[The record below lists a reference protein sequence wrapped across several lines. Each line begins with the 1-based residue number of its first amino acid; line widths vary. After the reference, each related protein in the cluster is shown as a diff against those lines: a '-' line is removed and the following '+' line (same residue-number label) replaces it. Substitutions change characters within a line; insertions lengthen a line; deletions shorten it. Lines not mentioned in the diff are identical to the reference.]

1 MNAWSDLLPLPTLVE
16 LLDQHFFPKWLKT
29 LTMWINMNP
38 NHEQIS
44 NWYTGWKSLMPAVIV
59 EHPTIKG
66 RFHSALDIMSRA
78 VGGPTMPQ
86 PPPPPTIHV
95 TIPFYNGNKYFNIT
109 FFGNYI
115 VNNHLCL
122 FACYYFF
129 VFLGWPC

>member
-1 MNAWSDLLPLPTLVE
+1 
-16 LLDQHFFPKWLKT
+16 
-29 LTMWINMNP
+29 MNP

-78 VGGPTMPQ
+78 VGGPSMPQ

-95 TIPFYNGNKYFNIT
+95 NSLQYYMD
-109 FFGNYI
+109 
-115 VNNHLCL
+115 VDRH
-122 FACYYFF
+122 YFF
-129 VFLGWPC
+129 MIFFFTLRLHINIYYIIYF

>member
-1 MNAWSDLLPLPTLVE
+1 ME
-16 LLDQHFFPKWLKT
+16 LLDQHFFPNWLKT

-78 VGGPTMPQ
+78 VGGPSMPQ

-95 TIPFYNGNKYFNIT
+95 NSLNYLIGKYQKKMI
-109 FFGNYI
+109 YLQLI
-115 VNNHLCL
+115 IILKILICILHYL
-122 FACYYFF
+122 
-129 VFLGWPC
+129 FLGWSS

>member
-1 MNAWSDLLPLPTLVE
+1 MCPDNWNWVNAWSDLLPLPTLVD

-78 VGGPTMPQ
+78 VGGPSMPL

-95 TIPFYNGNKYFNIT
+95 NNLFSVYNPMLQYRQTTN
-109 FFGNYI
+109 
-115 VNNHLCL
+115 
-122 FACYYFF
+122 F
-129 VFLGWPC
+129 VSIIQF

>member
-1 MNAWSDLLPLPTLVE
+1 MNSWSDLLPLPTLVE

-44 NWYTGWKSLMPAVIV
+44 NWYTGWKSLMPAIIV

-78 VGGPTMPQ
+78 VGGPSMPL

-95 TIPFYNGNKYFNIT
+95 SGSFLFCCSLDTILIFVIFIKT
-109 FFGNYI
+109 
-115 VNNHLCL
+115 L
-122 FACYYFF
+122 YFF
-129 VFLGWPC
+129 NYFRVV

>member
-1 MNAWSDLLPLPTLVE
+1 MNAWSDVLPIPTLVE

-78 VGGPTMPQ
+78 VGGPSMPH

-95 TIPFYNGNKYFNIT
+95 NIYFVLS
-109 FFGNYI
+109 FD
-115 VNNHLCL
+115 L
-122 FACYYFF
+122 
-129 VFLGWPC
+129 

>member
-1 MNAWSDLLPLPTLVE
+1 MNAWSDLLPVPTLVD

-44 NWYTGWKSLMPAVIV
+44 NWYTGWKSLMPAIIV

-78 VGGPTMPQ
+78 VGGPSMPL
-86 PPPPPTIHV
+86 PPPPPTIQVNSLYFMSMLQYRHINYFV
-95 TIPFYNGNKYFNIT
+95 TIIIT
-109 FFGNYI
+109 LDYI
-115 VNNHLCL
+115 YLLLLNFRV
-122 FACYYFF
+122 
-129 VFLGWPC
+129 V

>member
-1 MNAWSDLLPLPTLVE
+1 MTNICTLYLDNWNWVNSWADLLPLPTLVE

-78 VGGPTMPQ
+78 VGGPSMPL

-95 TIPFYNGNKYFNIT
+95 SGLYYTNPSKHHYNS
-109 FFGNYI
+109 
-115 VNNHLCL
+115 CS
-122 FACYYFF
+122 
-129 VFLGWPC
+129 VFICRVV

>member
-1 MNAWSDLLPLPTLVE
+1 MNSWSDVLPLPTLVE

-44 NWYTGWKSLMPAVIV
+44 NWYTGWKSLIPATIV

-78 VGGPTMPQ
+78 VGGPSMPL

-95 TIPFYNGNKYFNIT
+95 SGFYCFYFVLNTIFI
-109 FFGNYI
+109 
-115 VNNHLCL
+115 L
-122 FACYYFF
+122 FHFAFCICF
-129 VFLGWPC
+129 

>member
-1 MNAWSDLLPLPTLVE
+1 
-16 LLDQHFFPKWLKT
+16 
-29 LTMWINMNP
+29 MWINMNP

-78 VGGPTMPQ
+78 VGGPSMPQ

-95 TIPFYNGNKYFNIT
+95 NSLNYLIGKYQKNDLLIT
-109 FFGNYI
+109 YYHNFENFDMYFT
-115 VNNHLCL
+115 L
-122 FACYYFF
+122 FIFR
-129 VFLGWPC
+129 VV